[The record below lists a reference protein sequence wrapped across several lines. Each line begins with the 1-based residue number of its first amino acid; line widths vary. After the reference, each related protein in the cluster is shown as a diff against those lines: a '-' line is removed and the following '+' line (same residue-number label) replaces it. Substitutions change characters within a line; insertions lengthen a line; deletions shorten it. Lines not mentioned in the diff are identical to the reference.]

1 MKNGKKTALF
11 LLICILFSSVGILIT
26 KQPAVFLSLRTG
38 AAQAAVR
45 EAAAGWLSASG
56 LVKLVSGQWRGSGM
70 VIGCEDDA
78 LTIVSAKHLL
88 MNGVQ
93 AQVFFPGAGESATGE
108 VIGYSAS
115 YDLAY
120 LRVPLRAAAGSGG
133 TDETGTE
140 GFGGAD
146 GTGTE
151 GFGGADGTGATGSGG
166 ADETGAAGSG
176 EADGAGAAGSGGAD
190 ETGTEGFGGADWAGA
205 AGYGSP
211 DEAAYEELRA
221 GDFVA
226 LAGLS
231 ESACLTY
238 DTGSVQAK
246 AVFVG
251 DYNAYML
258 LVDCRALPGMSGGGA
273 FDAQGR
279 PVGMIVAGD
288 DGGAVCM
295 PMPAVLEEYRQLMAG
310 REE

>member
-38 AAQAAVR
+38 AAKAAVK

-120 LRVPLRAAAGSGG
+120 LRVPLRAA
-133 TDETGTE
+133 TE
-140 GFGGAD
+140 
-146 GTGTE
+146 
-151 GFGGADGTGATGSGG
+151 SGG

-176 EADGAGAAGSGGAD
+176 EADGAGAAGSGGAV
-190 ETGTEGFGGADWAGA
+190 GA

>member
-38 AAQAAVR
+38 AAKAAVK

-93 AQVFFPGAGESATGE
+93 AQVFFPGAGESVTGE

-133 TDETGTE
+133 TDGT
-140 GFGGAD
+140 
-146 GTGTE
+146 
-151 GFGGADGTGATGSGG
+151 
-166 ADETGAAGSG
+166 
-176 EADGAGAAGSGGAD
+176 GAAGSGGAD
-190 ETGTEGFGGADWAGA
+190 ETGTEGFGGADGAGAAGSGGTDGAGA

>member
-26 KQPAVFLSLRTG
+26 KQPAVFLSLQTG
-38 AAQAAVR
+38 AAKAAVK

-133 TDETGTE
+133 AA
-140 GFGGAD
+140 GA
-146 GTGTE
+146 
-151 GFGGADGTGATGSGG
+151 AGSGG
-166 ADETGAAGSG
+166 ADWAGAAGSGGAEETGAAGSG
-176 EADGAGAAGSGGAD
+176 EADRAGAAGSGGAD

-231 ESACLTY
+231 ENACLTY

>member
-146 GTGTE
+146 GTG
-151 GFGGADGTGATGSGG
+151 ATGSGG

-190 ETGTEGFGGADWAGA
+190 GARAAGSGGTDGAGT

>member
-140 GFGGAD
+140 GFGGTD
-146 GTGTE
+146 ETGTE

-176 EADGAGAAGSGGAD
+176 GAD
-190 ETGTEGFGGADWAGA
+190 EAGA

-211 DEAAYEELRA
+211 DGAAYEELRA